1 MNDKTNKVCAPVS
14 GREYKTRGGWRARVC
29 SVNVIEGTMSV
40 QHFTPEVLHGG
51 WTPVAAMQ
59 KVGVQFN
66 AFDLVEEWNAE
77 GELQKRL
84 AKHANIPHEVTLH
97 IKLDDVKIRAGVH
110 REAMKEGK
118 TVPAYLTDYLN
129 ESLDFVFNSGE
140 SIE

>member
-14 GREYKTRGGWRARVC
+14 GREYKTRGGWRACVC

-66 AFDLVEEWNAE
+66 AFDLVEEWDAE

-84 AKHANIPHEVTLH
+84 AKHANIPHEMTLH
-97 IKLDDVKIRAGVH
+97 IKIDDAKIRQAVH
-110 REAMKEGK
+110 REAIKEGK
-118 TVPAYLTDYLN
+118 TVPEYLTAYMQ
-129 ESLDFVFNSGE
+129 ESLSFVFGAE
-140 SIE
+140 KDE